1 MIKIHSY
8 VGLLVVVLCFVSQAS
23 ASDLLLSRHNYV
35 DWIEA
40 SSAASAENHFVQWKS
55 GTDMDSACATSGGVY
70 RTLLSRKDKI
80 LFSLLLVARLTNKEV
95 GFVYEITATSD
106 NISGHG
112 VPPCRLIN
120 AWIESE

>member
-1 MIKIHSY
+1 MKINSY
-8 VGLLVVVLCFVSQAS
+8 VVLLVMVLFFVSPAS
-23 ASDLLLSRHNYV
+23 ASNTLLSRHNYV

-40 SSAASAENHFVQWKS
+40 SSAATAENHFVQWKS
-55 GTDMDSACATSGGVY
+55 GADMDSACATSGGVY
-70 RTLLSRKDKI
+70 RTVISRKDKT

-95 GFVYEITATSD
+95 GFVYEITTTSD

-112 VPPCRLIN
+112 IPPCQLVN

>member
-1 MIKIHSY
+1 MKINSY
-8 VGLLVVVLCFVSQAS
+8 VGLLVVALFFVNPAS
-23 ASDLLLSRHNYV
+23 ASSTLLSRHNYV

-55 GTDMDSACATSGGVY
+55 GADMDSACATSGGLY
-70 RTLLSRKDKI
+70 RTLISRKDKA

-95 GFVYEITATSD
+95 GFVYEITAESE

-112 VPPCRLIN
+112 VTPCQLVN